1 MRLVRPE
8 ALGLLLLAAPVL
20 WAWLRRPPVPTR
32 VVSSL
37 LLLRALPGVGR
48 RRRRIVDV
56 IGLLLLL
63 GVLIAGVLG
72 LALETGPAPVP
83 WIAVVDEGPGMQAV
97 TDDGRTRADRARAAL
112 VAELAARPGAP
123 VTLVGTAP
131 PRVLAWAETH
141 PDRALAVLAPAD
153 SGLHDDPGR
162 LLAGLCADGG
172 VLRWFG
178 DDPPPEVGCDAA
190 RVDLGMV
197 ENRGLVSVT
206 ARQVDRL
213 GTVQVQ
219 ARSIGEG
226 PVLVRS
232 GTSEPVALDGSEAL
246 VALAGS
252 GTVDVALLGPDGAA
266 DGDGLAGD
274 DAVRLELPP
283 TPRLRVALITE
294 RPRGFVATALATH
307 PGLSVLV
314 AAPNDPVL
322 APLDLLVVETPPAG
336 PWPSAPRVVL
346 LGVEAP
352 GLGVTLGR
360 TVPAGVLQPVLPD
373 EPLLAHM
380 HLVGLRVPRARAVPV
395 LAGGRAVVHAGG
407 VPLVSEGPFDGGRL
421 VALGFDPAASELPLR
436 VDFVHLIANLV
447 QWADPTPGA
456 VAVASLPG
464 ASETA
469 PAASPSIPAATPHGP
484 RLTWWVGAL
493 LGLGLLLT
501 ESARALRTRTR
512 PT

>member
-1 MRLVRPE
+1 VRLVRPE
-8 ALGLLLLAAPVL
+8 ALGLLVLAAPVL

-37 LLLRALPGVGR
+37 LLVRALPGLGR
-48 RRRRIVDV
+48 RRRRLVDV
-56 IGLLLLL
+56 VGLLLLI

-72 LALETGPAPVP
+72 LALETGPAPAP
-83 WIAVVDEGPGMQAV
+83 WIAVFDEGPGMHAV

-112 VAELAARPGAP
+112 AAELAARPGAP

-141 PDRALAVLAPAD
+141 PDRVLAALEAAD
-153 SGLHDDPGR
+153 GGLHDDPGG
-162 LLAGLCADGG
+162 LLAGLCADGR

-178 DDPPPEVGCDAA
+178 DDSPPEVGCDAA

-219 ARSIGEG
+219 ARAIGEG
-226 PVLVRS
+226 TVLVRA
-232 GTSEPVALDGSEAL
+232 GTSAPVALDGGRAL
-246 VALAGS
+246 VALAGG
-252 GTVDVALLGPDGAA
+252 GTLDVALAGP
-266 DGDGLAGD
+266 DGLAGGDGLGLD
-274 DAVRLELPP
+274 DAVRLELPSM
-283 TPRLRVALITE
+283 PRLRVGLITE

-307 PGLSVLV
+307 PGLSVRV
-314 AAPNDPVL
+314 AAPDDPVPE
-322 APLDLLVVETPPAG
+322 ALDLLVVETPPTG

-352 GLGVTLGR
+352 GLGVELGR
-360 TVPAGVLQPVLPD
+360 TVSPDALRPVLPD
-373 EPLLAHM
+373 DPLLAHV

-395 LAGGRAVVHAGG
+395 LAGGRAVVHADG

-421 VALGFDPAASELPLR
+421 VALGFEPAVSELPLR

-456 VAVASLPG
+456 VVVAALPG

-469 PAASPSIPAATPHGP
+469 PAASASVPVATPHGL
-484 RLTWWVGAL
+484 RWTWWVGAL
-493 LGLGLLLT
+493 VGLGLLLA
-501 ESARALRTRTR
+501 ESARSLRTGPRST
-512 PT
+512 